1 MNLDTKSIRDRLGL
15 SQGLFAQVLGVHPIT
30 VSKWERGLASPDPYR
45 TILLKAANE
54 SLKYDTQLGPKLRAL
69 LVFGHTAAALC
80 ALLRPS
86 QKPDY
91 L

>member
-1 MNLDTKSIRDRLGL
+1 MDLDPKSIRDKLGL
-15 SQGLFAQVLGVHPIT
+15 SQAQFSRILGVHPMT
-30 VSKWERGLASPDPYR
+30 VTKWENGKASPDSYR
-45 TILLKAANE
+45 VILLEAAE
-54 SLKYDTQLGPKLRAL
+54 LSLKCDPNLGPKLRAL
-69 LVFGHTAAALC
+69 LAFDHTAAALC

>member
-1 MNLDTKSIRDRLGL
+1 MRLDPKTIRDKLGL
-15 SQGLFAQVLGVHPIT
+15 SQALFAQVLGVHPVT
-30 VSKWERGLASPDPYR
+30 VSKWERGDASPDSYR
-45 TILLKAANE
+45 AILLEAAE
-54 SLKYDTQLGPKLRAL
+54 LSLQYDSNLGPKLRAL
-69 LVFGHTAAALC
+69 LAFGHTAAALC